1 MNNIK
6 DKKIDDFISVDVPRG
21 DWEMICPIEA
31 SERIQ
36 ELENVNQ
43 KGSDG
48 FARLHQAARWNNY
61 SAVILAFINKGANM
75 NVRDKYKRT
84 PLHWAAWGNEFLSHN
99 EPKTGRLIA
108 KVLLEAGAKP
118 DAKDIWGIVPFQ
130 LAAINNGNE
139 FVLEALINFDGV
151 KEHLLGANGKKV
163 LDLAKEHNGKN
174 YRVIEV
180 LEKAMEKANTP
191 CQ

>member
-1 MNNIK
+1 MNN
-6 DKKIDDFISVDVPRG
+6 KKIDDFISVDVPRG
-21 DWEMICPIEA
+21 DWEMIRPMEA

-48 FARLHQAARWNNY
+48 FARLHKAARWTDY
-61 SAVILAFINKGANM
+61 SGVILAFINKNADM

-84 PLHWAAWGNEFLSHN
+84 PLHWAAWGNEFLSHD
-99 EPKTGRLIA
+99 EPKTGCLIA
-108 KVLLEAGAKP
+108 KVLLGAGAKP

-130 LAAINNGNE
+130 LAAIKNRNE
-139 FVLEALINFDGV
+139 SVLEALINFDGAN
-151 KEHLLGANGKKV
+151 EYLLGDNGNKV
-163 LDLAKEHNGKN
+163 LELAKKYNRN
-174 YRVIEV
+174 DNVIEI
-180 LEKAMEKANTP
+180 LEKAMKKANTP

>member
-21 DWEMICPIEA
+21 DWEMIRPIEA

-43 KGSDG
+43 KGNDG
-48 FARLHQAARWNNY
+48 FARLHKAARWTDH

-75 NVRDKYKRT
+75 NVRDKYNRT
-84 PLHWAAWGNEFLSHN
+84 PLHWAAWGNEFISHD
-99 EPKTGRLIA
+99 EPKTERLIA
-108 KVLLEAGAKP
+108 EVLLDAGAKP
-118 DAKDIWGIVPFQ
+118 DAEDNWGIVPFQ
-130 LAAINNGNE
+130 LAAIKNRHE
-139 FVLEALINFDGV
+139 LVLKTLINFDGV
-151 KEHLLGANGKKV
+151 KEHLLGANGNKV
-163 LDLAKEHNGKN
+163 LELAKKYNRN
-174 YRVIEV
+174 DNVIEI
-180 LEKAMEKANTP
+180 LEKAMKKANTP